1 MQHMLG
7 CMRYISAFMWHMSCC
22 MWHMSCCM
30 LHVAHVMLHVAHVGL
45 LATHVGLF
53 FQKFV
58 YIYVEL
64 PGIEPVPYQPTS
76 LELNSARMELC
87 FDILCVAGDRVGYLR
102 ASLTW
107 PSHSPRCHLPTALG
121 KDDIQSC
128 HYFCNIKTPFC
139 LYVCDSMSY

>member
-1 MQHMLG
+1 
-7 CMRYISAFMWHMSCC
+7 
-22 MWHMSCCM
+22 M
-30 LHVAHVMLHVAHVGL
+30 LHVAHVMLHVAHVML
-45 LATHVGLF
+45 HVACGTCHAACGTCRSACDTCRAILS
-53 FQKFV
+53 KICV
-58 YIYVEL
+58 YVEL

-102 ASLTW
+102 ASWTW